1 MNSVSSRTLKELL
14 RIRHIAHSLG
24 GGGKD
29 LKLVFGGFGGL
40 GMLTWNAGQRAENEL
55 GGNEPYNWAL

>member
-24 GGGKD
+24 GKRFEISFWW
-29 LKLVFGGFGGL
+29 VWR
-40 GMLTWNAGQRAENEL
+40 TWNADLERWPESRE
-55 GGNEPYNWAL
+55 WAGREWAI

>member
-24 GGGKD
+24 GGGKRFEISFWW
-29 LKLVFGGFGGL
+29 VWR
-40 GMLTWNAGQRAENEL
+40 TWNADLERWPESRE
-55 GGNEPYNWAL
+55 